1 MDFINKSRISL
12 IKYSCTPTRLSRFA
26 PKSSIRSNCS
36 GRRLNKCGA
45 SRWRQNLLKMLT
57 VKMNY
62 VVTLVVSRTKA
73 SPYKMVRKI
82 FLITLNSCFGTEL
95 YFEFS
100 FHFISSGI
108 IKGDEI
114 IVINGAIV
122 SDLDMMYLESVLQ
135 EEQALCMMMR

>member
-1 MDFINKSRISL
+1 L
-12 IKYSCTPTRLSRFA
+12 IFFLTHSCTPTRSSKFA
-26 PKSSIRSNCS
+26 PKSYIKSNCNVRHWS
-36 GRRLNKCGA
+36 KCGA

-62 VVTLVVSRTKA
+62 VVMSAAWKTRVSLCKTVRGK
-73 SPYKMVRKI
+73 SPFNHIK
-82 FLITLNSCFGTEL
+82 FLLGTDFLFFLLLLFLPLLE
-95 YFEFS
+95 
-100 FHFISSGI
+100 HSGI